1 MGVFLFFSLLFPRIS
16 LFIAWLSG
24 GIPVNNV
31 PFFFD
36 IISAISFPRL
46 LIIYYI
52 WYAELGIGWMVA
64 HILALIIRLM
74 LKSIDD
80 LNEILTVKEFEL

>member
-1 MGVFLFFSLLFPRIS
+1 MITLLLFFSLFVPRLS
-16 LFIAWLSG
+16 LFIAWLGG

-36 IISAISFPRL
+36 LIGAIVFPRL

-52 WYAELGIGWMVA
+52 WFAELGAGWMIA
-64 HILALIIRLM
+64 HIMALIISKVLNA
-74 LKSIDD
+74 LDD
-80 LNEILTVKEFEL
+80 N